1 MGSRKIPLPSPL
13 SRNPSSRLCAGQKL
27 REAEAM
33 GRGTNA
39 RKSTNRCRGET
50 LSYPR
55 SDLQP
60 IHPLSSSLTE
70 CWHHMEPVGDSGL
83 DRAPQAR
90 GGIGGVGWEAAGG
103 EQFQPCLEALPAL
116 FQARLLH
123 AKMEHSRLPPASWGR
138 NRVKLSGKCTQLGY
152 ANGSSNNRGVMTPA
166 PFREPPAGSTSQG
179 WSKSCVPISQTRHL
193 RLREGNAFAQV
204 IQLLIGRAR
213 LQAQAP
219 RSQHQPTR
227 RLVWYLE
234 LT

>member
-1 MGSRKIPLPSPL
+1 MGSRKVPLPSPL
-13 SRNPSSRLCAGQKL
+13 SCNPSSRLCAGQKL

-90 GGIGGVGWEAAGG
+90 GELGVSGGRRQV
-103 EQFQPCLEALPAL
+103 
-116 FQARLLH
+116 
-123 AKMEHSRLPPASWGR
+123 
-138 NRVKLSGKCTQLGY
+138 
-152 ANGSSNNRGVMTPA
+152 GSSFSPA
-166 PFREPPAGSTSQG
+166 WRPCQPFSRPGFLMPRWSTAG
-179 WSKSCVPISQTRHL
+179 
-193 RLREGNAFAQV
+193 F
-204 IQLLIGRAR
+204 
-213 LQAQAP
+213 LQHHGAG
-219 RSQHQPTR
+219 T
-227 RLVWYLE
+227 E
-234 LT
+234 